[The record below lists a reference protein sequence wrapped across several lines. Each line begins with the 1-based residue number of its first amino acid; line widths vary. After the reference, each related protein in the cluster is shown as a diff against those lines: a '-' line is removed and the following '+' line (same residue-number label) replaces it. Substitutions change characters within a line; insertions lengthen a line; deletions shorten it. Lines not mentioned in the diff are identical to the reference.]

1 MLALRRC
8 HEVKLQ
14 NHIQEEDEVDEAIP
28 AVKQIRETAGTE
40 ERNLPWGEEPSKG
53 EREAYYGIP

>member
-8 HEVKLQ
+8 HEVELQ

-28 AVKQIRETAGTE
+28 EVKQSGETASAE

-53 EREAYYGIP
+53 EREAYHGIP